1 MGMKEQ
7 DKSEIEFNK
16 LPPCVAEYIRQV
28 LKKMR
33 YRRKVRQGVQAELA
47 AHFEDELKDCKTDEN
62 REQKAKQLITD
73 FGDVKLLAVLLR
85 RAKKR
90 CRPFWRT
97 IVARTFQAVGML
109 ILCFIVYVVWFFSGK
124 PVITTNY
131 VAELNRIASPG
142 VDKGLN
148 AAPFYDN
155 AIALYVEEP
164 DIMRELVTNWPR
176 DFSDE
181 EMVAIEN
188 WINNNSACFEQIKLA
203 SEKPYYWQKYESKS
217 GGMLSVLVPSLY
229 EYRRITR
236 LIVWRAKI
244 RAYQGQVKDAFDDI
258 LMCYR
263 LGMHRKVPTTLI
275 EQLVGFSIEAIA
287 VDTARMVLGKVDVD
301 RETLNGFQRSFEKL
315 VEKNNFTMQLD
326 GEMLSL
332 YDEIQRSFTDGLGDG
347 HIIPKHIG
355 ELFPKVQI
363 ITILPSSGASVSP
376 PTKQKPG
383 WLSKFISTVRHEICE
398 PGGFIYEG
406 GRFVKKSGYM
416 LFLHPDKRETY
427 QAAQELHDY
436 WENLTVKTP
445 GQIRK
450 EQIDTEKE
458 TEQIIKG
465 NILLEMLAPALGRVS
480 EITHE
485 KKAETHALLSI
496 LALMRYNNDNGLY
509 PEKLQELITNG
520 YLKELPMDPYSD
532 RSLAYKKTDTD
543 FILYSVGPNFKDD
556 GGELGKDSD
565 GRVRKWRKNGDT
577 VFWPV
582 PKPQVKQ

>member
-1 MGMKEQ
+1 MKEQ

-16 LPPCVAEYIRQV
+16 LPPCVAEYIKQV

-33 YRRKVRQGVQAELA
+33 YRRKVRQDVQAELA

-90 CRPFWRT
+90 CRPLWRT
-97 IVARTFQAVGML
+97 VTARTFQAIGVL
-109 ILCFIVYVVWFFSGK
+109 ILCFIVYVAWFFSGK

-131 VAELNRIASPG
+131 IAELNRIASPG

-155 AIALYVEEP
+155 AITLYVEEP

-176 DFSDE
+176 DLNDE

-203 SEKPYYWQKYESKS
+203 SEKPYYWRKYESKS
-217 GGMLSVLVPSLY
+217 GDMLSVLVPSLA
-229 EYRRITR
+229 EYRRIAR

-263 LGMHRKVPTTLI
+263 LGMHQKVPTTLI
-275 EQLVGFSIEAIA
+275 EQLVGFGIEAFA
-287 VDTARMVLGKVDVD
+287 VDAARMVLGKVDVD
-301 RETLNGFQRSFEKL
+301 IETLDGFQRSFEKL

-332 YDEIQRSFTDGLGDG
+332 YDEIQRSFTGGLGDG
-347 HIIPKHIG
+347 HIIPKHIK
-355 ELFPKVQI
+355 ELFPIVSVI
-363 ITILPSSGASVSP
+363 SSLSTSGTSVSS
-376 PTKQKPG
+376 PTKQKPS
-383 WLSKFISTVRHEICE
+383 WLSKFISNVRHEIFE
-398 PGGFIYEG
+398 FGGFIYEAG
-406 GRFVKKSGYM
+406 SFIKKGGYM
-416 LFLHPDKRETY
+416 LFLHPDKRQTY
-427 QAAQELHDY
+427 QATQELYDY
-436 WENLTVKTP
+436 WENLTIKTP

-496 LALMRYNNDNGLY
+496 LALMQYNNDNGLY

-520 YLKELPMDPYSD
+520 YLKELPMDSFSD
-532 RSLAYKKTDTD
+532 KPLVYKKTDD
-543 FILYSVGPNFKDD
+543 NFILYSVGYNFKDD
-556 GGELGKDSD
+556 GGEPGKDSD

-577 VFWPV
+577 VFWPLT
-582 PKPQVKQ
+582 KSQVKK

>member
-1 MGMKEQ
+1 
-7 DKSEIEFNK
+7 
-16 LPPCVAEYIRQV
+16 
-28 LKKMR
+28 MR
-33 YRRKVRQGVQAELA
+33 YRRKVRRDVQVELA
-47 AHFEDELKDCKTDEN
+47 AHFEDELKNCKTDHEK
-62 REQKAKQLITD
+62 EQRGQQLITE

-90 CRPFWRT
+90 CRPLWRT
-97 IVARTFQAVGML
+97 VFTRTFQAVGVL
-109 ILCFIVYVVWFFSGK
+109 ILCFIIYVAWFLSGK

-164 DIMRELVTNWPR
+164 NIMSQLVTNWPR

-181 EMVAIEN
+181 EMVTIEN

-203 SEKPYYWQKYESKS
+203 SEKPYYWRKYESKS
-217 GGMLSVLVPSLY
+217 GDMLSVLVPSLSA
-229 EYRRITR
+229 YRRIAR

-287 VDTARMVLGKVDVD
+287 VDTALTVFDKVDVD
-301 RETLNGFQRSFEKL
+301 RETLDGFQRSFEKL
-315 VEKNNFTMQLD
+315 VEKNNFKMQLD

-332 YDEIQRSFTDGLGDG
+332 YDEIQRSFTGGLGDG

-363 ITILPSSGASVSP
+363 ITTLPSSGASVSP
-376 PTKQKPG
+376 QTKQKPG
-383 WLSKFISTVRHEICE
+383 WLSKFISNVRHEICE
-398 PGGFIYEG
+398 RGGFIYEG

-416 LFLHPDKRETY
+416 LFLHPDKQETY
-427 QAAQELHDY
+427 QAAQELYDY
-436 WENLTVKTP
+436 WENLTVKSP

-465 NILLEMLAPALGRVS
+465 NILLEMLEPALGRMS

-485 KKAETHALLSI
+485 IKAETHALLSI
-496 LALMRYNNDNGLY
+496 LALMRYKNDKGLY
-509 PEKLQELITNG
+509 PEKLQELTTTG
-520 YLKELPMDPYSD
+520 YLKELPMDPFSD
-532 RSLAYKKTDTD
+532 KPLVYKKTDD
-543 FILYSVGPNFKDD
+543 NFILYSFGPNFTDDD
-556 GGELGKDSD
+556 GVSAKDSK
-565 GRVRKWRKNGDT
+565 GRVRPWRDNGDT

-582 PKPQVKQ
+582 PKSQVK